1 VELELPS
8 RLKPL
13 EIIAVGLLALLFV
26 ILFLQII
33 LRYVGSPFIWVEEFS
48 ISVFIWMVFLGV
60 AIAFRRGDHLVV
72 DLLYPRLQKHL
83 SISTLRFLKIFL
95 HTLTLVF
102 FLVFCIGLWIMTV
115 QTWPM
120 FAGSVSGF
128 RVGYIYLGVLLAAV
142 VTSKELLQAIF
153 LLLMRKADK
162 QKNRM

>member
-1 VELELPS
+1 LELPS

-13 EIIAVGLLALLFV
+13 EIIAIGLLTLLFV
-26 ILFLQII
+26 ILLLQII

-48 ISVFIWMVFLGV
+48 IFVFTWLIFLGV
-60 AIAFRRGDHLVV
+60 AIAFRRGDHLLV

-83 SISTLRFLKIFL
+83 SISTLKLLRIFL
-95 HTLTLVF
+95 HTLTLLF
-102 FLVFCIGLWIMTV
+102 FLVFCIGLCIMTV

-142 VTSKELLQAIF
+142 VSSKELAQSIF
-153 LLLMRKADK
+153 LLLVRKADE
-162 QKNRM
+162 Q

>member
-1 VELELPS
+1 MEMPS

-13 EIIAVGLLALLFV
+13 EIIAIGLLTLLFG
-26 ILFLQII
+26 ILLLQII

-48 ISVFIWMVFLGV
+48 ISLFIWLIFLGV
-60 AIAFRRGDHLVV
+60 AIAFRRGDHLLV

-83 SISTLRFLKIFL
+83 SISKLRQLRIFL
-95 HTLTLVF
+95 HTLMLLF
-102 FLVFCIGLWIMTV
+102 FLVFCIGLCFMTV

-142 VTSKELLQAIF
+142 VSLKELVQRIY
-153 LLLMRKADK
+153 LLLARRADE
-162 QKNRM
+162 Q